1 MTGEGTDEELMG
13 SLRGFWEVV
22 KENKRILSEN
32 RKIREKMA
40 KFGHEGKLESD
51 EDCQVLKE
59 TQLTEPQQMPKLKLK
74 KSQSNSQNPLL
85 S

>member
-1 MTGEGTDEELMG
+1 
-13 SLRGFWEVV
+13 
-22 KENKRILSEN
+22 
-32 RKIREKMA
+32 MA